1 MLNAKFHDFSG
12 YMYIFS
18 KYPDLNPTVRGQ
30 PQSLL
35 GIHPS
40 VGFRRPVDA
49 KDLTKVRLKFDS
61 FDLDKSG
68 VIDAWERILFVFF
81 VTLQG
86 TNISHLGKRK
96 IIFKYALSGGYVNFL
111 EGNAFEFPKKI
122 GALDMYQNLANNEIK
137 LPTSNW

>member
-1 MLNAKFHDFSG
+1 M
-12 YMYIFS
+12 
-18 KYPDLNPTVRGQ
+18 
-30 PQSLL
+30 
-35 GIHPS
+35 
-40 VGFRRPVDA
+40 
-49 KDLTKVRLKFDS
+49 RLKFDS

-68 VIDAWERILFVFF
+68 VIDAWERCFF

-122 GALDMYQNLANNEIK
+122 GALDMYQNLANSEIK
-137 LPTSNW
+137 LSTSNW